1 MKINMKKVI
10 GLAAAVAMLTPLAA
24 CGSDGGSNAASNG
37 TSASG
42 TTEVALK
49 VWAPQADQTAES
61 GDSWL
66 ATVEKSFEKAHPEYK
81 ITWTNDVVGED
92 DAAKTVKQD
101 AASAADVYMFGND
114 QLGTLIE
121 SKAIGQLGTDA
132 EKRVKEQS
140 DAATLQSVTFTDGKL
155 YGVPYTG
162 NTWFMYYNKSK
173 FSADDVKSLDAMLA
187 KGKVAFQIGGPWYY
201 TSFYTGAGAKF
212 FGSDGMTASE
222 GIKLG
227 DKAADVTKYL
237 ADLANNPNFVVDD
250 GTTGIA
256 GLQNGSVD
264 AYFDGTWNASK
275 AKAALGDNYAAAPA
289 PSFTVNGES
298 IQMTPFSGSK
308 AAAYN
313 PNSKNAKAAAQFAAF
328 LGSTESQKSHYTMSG
343 VTPSDKSLAST
354 ATDPASKAQMDTIA
368 NIAVTQPTISA
379 MNNFWDP
386 ATTFGNGLKNKDVT
400 PSNAAEKV
408 AEFQAQLD
416 AAQKK

>member
-1 MKINMKKVI
+1 MKINWKKAV
-10 GLAAAVAMLTPLAA
+10 GLAAAVAMLSPLAA
-24 CGSDGGSNAASNG
+24 CGSSTGSGSG
-37 TSASG
+37 STGSASG
-42 TTEVALK
+42 GATDVTLK
-49 VWAPQADQTAES
+49 VWSPQADQASTS

-66 ATVEKSFEKAHPEYK
+66 TTVEKAFEKAHPEYK

-92 DAAKTVKQD
+92 DASKTVKQD

-114 QLGTLIE
+114 QLGTLIDA
-121 SKAIGQLGTDA
+121 KAIGQLGTDA
-132 EKRVKEQS
+132 EKQVKEQS
-140 DAATLQSVTFTDGKL
+140 DEATLQSVTSTDGKL

-201 TSFYTGAGAKF
+201 TAFYTGAGAKF
-212 FGSDGMTASE
+212 FGSNGMTASD

-227 DKAADVTKYL
+227 DKATDVTKYL
-237 ADLANNPNFVVDD
+237 AELANNPNFVVDD

-256 GLQNGSVD
+256 GLQNGTVD

-289 PSFTVNGES
+289 PSFTINGES
-298 IQMTPFSGSK
+298 IPMTPFSGSK

-328 LGSTESQKSHYTMSG
+328 LGSTDSQKSHYTMSG
-343 VTPSDKSLAST
+343 VTPSDKSLASI

-368 NIAVTQPTISA
+368 KIAVTQPIISA

-400 PSNAAEKV
+400 AANAADKL
-408 AEFQAQLD
+408 AEFQSQLD
-416 AAQKK
+416 AAVK